1 MHLFDWRSTFA
12 LACLIWLGGTAAGYA
27 VMASANTELP
37 LLESLPQGE
46 ASADDAAPPEDAG
59 VDEQTPWQ
67 LFTFILGRNL
77 TVYVWLLTGVLCAGV
92 STFFVLAG
100 NGLALG
106 HTIGSAMAAGLPA
119 SGLADLL
126 LTHGVLEVGVLCVAG
141 AVGFQGLSLVLH
153 WSESGWQAVRQLQL
167 GKVLGF
173 GVVALTVAAGVE
185 AFVTAELAAALAP
198 EEVSS

>member
-27 VMASANTELP
+27 VMASADAELP
-37 LLESLPQGE
+37 LLESLPAGE
-46 ASADDAAPPEDAG
+46 ADDAAPLEDAG
-59 VDEQTPWQ
+59 ANEQTSWE

-77 TVYVWLLTGVLCAGV
+77 TVYVWLLTGILCAGV

-106 HTIGSAMAAGLPA
+106 HTIGSAVAAGLPA

-173 GVVALTVAAGVE
+173 GVAALALAAGVE
-185 AFVTAELAAALAP
+185 AFVTADLAAALAP
-198 EEVSS
+198 EEAAP

>member
-27 VMASANTELP
+27 VMASADAELP
-37 LLESLPQGE
+37 LLESLPAGE
-46 ASADDAAPPEDAG
+46 GSADDAAPPEDAG
-59 VDEQTPWQ
+59 AKQTSWE

-77 TVYVWLLTGVLCAGV
+77 TVYVWLLTGILCAGV

-106 HTIGSAMAAGLPA
+106 HTIGSAVAAGLPA

-173 GVVALTVAAGVE
+173 GVAALALAAGVE
-185 AFVTAELAAALAP
+185 AFVTADLAAALVP
-198 EEVSS
+198 EEVAP

>member
-12 LACLIWLGGTAAGYA
+12 LACLVWLGGTAVGYA
-27 VMASANTELP
+27 VMASANAEAP
-37 LLESLPQGE
+37 WPESPPAEGSAE
-46 ASADDAAPPEDAG
+46 AAVQPEDAG
-59 VDEQTPWQ
+59 ADEETPWE

-106 HTIGSAMAAGLPA
+106 HTIGIAVAAGLPA

-153 WSESGWQAVRQLQL
+153 WSGSGWRAVRQLQL

-173 GVVALTVAAGVE
+173 GLAALTLAAGVE
-185 AFVTAELAAALAP
+185 AFVTAELAAALPSKAA
-198 EEVSS
+198 S